1 MPLTE
6 RLYYND
12 SHLIE
17 FEARVVDVTERVSG
31 WSAVV
36 LDRTAFYPTG
46 GGQPSDT
53 GTLNGSR
60 VVECIDDGERGVLHV
75 VQGFAPARDTIVAA
89 RVDWA
94 RRLDH
99 MQQHTGQ
106 HILSQAF
113 VQRFNAPT
121 RSFRVLESSCEI
133 DVELANPTT
142 EIIERAVELANNVVW
157 EDRAITIHNVSAAEA
172 AAMSLR
178 KEPSREGEL
187 RLIEIEGFDLT
198 PCGGTHAY
206 RTGEV
211 GMIAM
216 RSWQRAKGLT
226 RVEFVAGMRALADY
240 RRANK
245 SARDVAALFSCGRD
259 DVAQHAA
266 QLVEENKELRRQV
279 RALEEVAAE
288 VEADRLFSAATIAQE
303 GGRSGATDET
313 DSRAAGL
320 AHEGS
325 PGHAHGG
332 SAGRAQA
339 GPADVTH
346 GGSAGGAHGG
356 SADLRHGSSADVT
369 HVIAHIFT
377 GRDAEFLKRVA
388 HFLMARPRTIALL
401 GTREN
406 DTARLVFARSTDAS
420 GDMNVLM
427 REACALLDGRGGG
440 KAEMAQGGGKNVD
453 KLPEAI
459 ARAESMVSGG

>member
-31 WSAVV
+31 WTAIV

-75 VQGFAPARDTIVAA
+75 VQGFAPARDTIVAG

-113 VQRFNAPT
+113 VQLFNAPT
-121 RSFRVLESSCEI
+121 KSFRVLESSCEI
-133 DVELANPTT
+133 DIDLANPTV

-157 EDRAITIHNVSAAEA
+157 EDRAITIHHVSAAEA
-172 AAMSLR
+172 AALPLR

-216 RSWQRAKGLT
+216 RSWERAKGLT
-226 RVEFVAGMRALADY
+226 RVEFVAGTRALADY
-240 RRANK
+240 RKANN
-245 SARDVAALFSCGRD
+245 SAREVAALFSCGRD

-279 RALEEVAAE
+279 RVLEEVAAE
-288 VEADRLFSAATIAQE
+288 VEASKLLATAAVLGDGTRL
-303 GGRSGATDET
+303 
-313 DSRAAGL
+313 
-320 AHEGS
+320 
-325 PGHAHGG
+325 
-332 SAGRAQA
+332 
-339 GPADVTH
+339 V
-346 GGSAGGAHGG
+346 
-356 SADLRHGSSADVT
+356 
-369 HVIAHIFT
+369 AHIFEAS
-377 GRDAEFLKRVA
+377 DAESVSHNVDSVSHNADSVKYNADSLKKLA
-388 HFLMARPRTIALL
+388 HALIAQPRTIALL
-401 GTREN
+401 ASRDK
-406 DTARLVFARSTDAS
+406 DTARLVFARSLDAP
-420 GDMNVLM
+420 GDMNALM
-427 REACALLDGRGGG
+427 REACVLLEGRGGG
-440 KAEMAQGGGKNVD
+440 KSEIAQGGGKN
-453 KLPEAI
+453 LARLHEAI
-459 ARAESMVSGG
+459 VRAVSVVDN

>member
-1 MPLTE
+1 V
-6 RLYYND
+6 
-12 SHLIE
+12 I
-17 FEARVVDVTERVSG
+17 DVTERVSG
-31 WSAVV
+31 WTAVV

-53 GTLNGSR
+53 GTLDGAR

-75 VQGFAPARDTIVAA
+75 VQGFAPARDTIVAG

-113 VQRFNAPT
+113 VNLFNAPT
-121 RSFRVLESSCEI
+121 KSFRVLEKSCEI
-133 DVELANPTT
+133 DIELAHPTT

-172 AAMSLR
+172 AALPLR

-198 PCGGTHAY
+198 PCGGTHAF

-216 RSWQRAKGLT
+216 RSWERAKGLT
-226 RVEFVAGMRALADY
+226 RVEFVAGTRALADY
-240 RRANK
+240 RRANR
-245 SARDVAALFSCGRD
+245 SAREAAALFSCGRD

-266 QLVEENKELRRQV
+266 QLVEETKDLRREV
-279 RALEEVAAE
+279 RALAEVAAG
-288 VEADRLFSAATIAQE
+288 VEAERLLASA
-303 GGRSGATDET
+303 SVDSNGARVVTQVFEA
-313 DSRAAGL
+313 R
-320 AHEGS
+320 
-325 PGHAHGG
+325 
-332 SAGRAQA
+332 
-339 GPADVTH
+339 DV
-346 GGSAGGAHGG
+346 
-356 SADLRHGSSADVT
+356 
-369 HVIAHIFT
+369 
-377 GRDAEFLKRVA
+377 EFLKRVA
-388 HFLMARPRTIALL
+388 HAVTTHSRTIALL
-401 GTREN
+401 GSREK
-406 DTARLVFARSTDAS
+406 DAAKLVFARSADAP

-440 KAEMAQGGGKNVD
+440 RAEMAQGGGKNVA
-453 KLPEAI
+453 KLQEAI
-459 ARAESMVSGG
+459 DRARVLLT